1 MESVLGILLILLIIA
16 AGGGAV
22 WLYFYMQKLRR
33 QKLAE
38 VAQQLGLTY
47 YPGRTQGLHNRYGVF
62 ELFQR
67 GDSHHSY
74 DLISGYRD
82 GIEVM
87 IFDFS
92 YTTGSGKNRTTHR
105 RTVCVFELPTER
117 HLPCVV
123 IRPEGFFDKVASA
136 IGFNDIDFESVEF
149 SRKFFVK
156 GKDRRFA
163 YDLVHPRMMEYLL
176 AVGSIY
182 VEVANTA
189 MLVHCDTR
197 LSPDRWTGLFQ
208 KTEGFFRQIPER
220 LLSPD

>member
-1 MESVLGILLILLIIA
+1 MDTVLGILLVLLIIVTV
-16 AGGGAV
+16 AGV
-22 WLYFYMQKLRR
+22 ICLYLYTQKLRR

-47 YPGRTQGLHNRYGVF
+47 YPGSCELHERYHYF

-67 GDSHHSY
+67 GGSRRSY
-74 DLISGYRD
+74 DLIAGRRN

-87 IFDFS
+87 LFDFS
-92 YTTGSGKNRTTHR
+92 YVTGSGKNRTTHR
-105 RTVCVFELPTER
+105 RTACISELLTER
-117 HLPCVV
+117 SLPYVI
-123 IRPEGFFDKVASA
+123 IRPESFLDKLASA

-149 SRKFFVK
+149 SKEFFVK
-156 GKDRRFA
+156 GEDRRFA

-176 AVGSIY
+176 AVGSVC

-197 LSPDRWTGLFQ
+197 LSPAEWTGLL
-208 KTEGFFRQIPER
+208 KKAEGFLNQIPER
-220 LLSPD
+220 LLSLD